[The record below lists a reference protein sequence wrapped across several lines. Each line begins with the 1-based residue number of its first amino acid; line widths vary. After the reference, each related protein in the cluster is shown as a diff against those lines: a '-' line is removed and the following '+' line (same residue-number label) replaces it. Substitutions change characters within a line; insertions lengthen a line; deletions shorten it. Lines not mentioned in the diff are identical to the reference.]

1 MNIQTSNVR
10 PVSAIQEEKLTL
22 EQEKAVLQQRVSE
35 LSQDKTTLMLAI
47 TDMYE
52 MILSLLPENQEE

>member
-1 MNIQTSNVR
+1 MNIQVSNVR
-10 PVSAIQEEKLTL
+10 PVSAIQQERQTL

-52 MILSLLPENQEE
+52 LLLTLLPEE

>member
-1 MNIQTSNVR
+1 MNIQVSNVR
-10 PVSAIQEEKLTL
+10 PVSAIQQERQTL
-22 EQEKAVLQQRVSE
+22 EQEKAALQQKVSE

-52 MILSLLPENQEE
+52 MILALMPEEE

>member
-1 MNIQTSNVR
+1 MNIQVSNVR

-52 MILSLLPENQEE
+52 MILSLLPEEE